1 MEQRFKFF
9 TSRTGFII
17 MVGIGVVVGSL
28 NAYFWRLP
36 PDQSK
41 LMNTLAVMNQK
52 LDLIWRET
60 SSVANASRNVD
71 SESVVT
77 ELPVIQLN
85 GGSIKLRFKHIGEK
99 YHYEC
104 SIEGGIDAISRLIA
118 PNGKNVLLKATFAD
132 KDNFDVTDLTLSGQD
147 FAIKEQGEGGK
158 DVALNKQGSWENKV
172 DPATI
177 KNWRVEVMDQDNTE
191 NKVGV
196 SPSPTPSTQVQ
207 NLAADITIHP
217 TTGQLLLPGSLQE
230 IQDKLAQATPAP
242 TPAAPQV
249 ATPVFQDPP
258 KAMPTPASSPN
269 APAGPNVRVE
279 EQNIIMPQPKPT
291 QEKKPN

>member
-118 PNGKNVLLKATFAD
+118 PNGKNVDGAHS
-132 KDNFDVTDLTLSGQD
+132 N
-147 FAIKEQGEGGK
+147 
-158 DVALNKQGSWENKV
+158 
-172 DPATI
+172 
-177 KNWRVEVMDQDNTE
+177 
-191 NKVGV
+191 
-196 SPSPTPSTQVQ
+196 
-207 NLAADITIHP
+207 
-217 TTGQLLLPGSLQE
+217 
-230 IQDKLAQATPAP
+230 
-242 TPAAPQV
+242 
-249 ATPVFQDPP
+249 
-258 KAMPTPASSPN
+258 
-269 APAGPNVRVE
+269 
-279 EQNIIMPQPKPT
+279 
-291 QEKKPN
+291 